1 MLEYSNYVQ
10 VCDSVM
16 PSNTSKREGL
26 VWFYSTAIPQAMMG
40 SEGSGAV
47 LWGQAGPGLG
57 LPAWHGVGPAAFS
70 SFFYDMHYIYT
81 SESKKKIKNKKLLH
95 RDGNRGHTKSH

>member
-1 MLEYSNYVQ
+1 
-10 VCDSVM
+10 
-16 PSNTSKREGL
+16 
-26 VWFYSTAIPQAMMG
+26 MG

-81 SESKKKIKNKKLLH
+81 SESKKKKKNIAWGWKQRPHQITLVLQG
-95 RDGNRGHTKSH
+95 RSSYG

>member
-1 MLEYSNYVQ
+1 
-10 VCDSVM
+10 
-16 PSNTSKREGL
+16 
-26 VWFYSTAIPQAMMG
+26 MG

-81 SESKKKIKNKKLLH
+81 SESKKNKK
-95 RDGNRGHTKSH
+95 